1 MVLPSVGPVEITNS
15 LNPLVLPD
23 LELGFHKLD
32 WQWHFSCA
40 RDSYVLV
47 LDIPLDIAL
56 DIYKD
61 IVIDIA
67 LDIYKDIVIG
77 IAYDAAHN
85 NAQCN
90 IFVRY
95 RKRYRMRYR
104 IRYNMRYPSTIFVTS
119 VTS

>member
-1 MVLPSVGPVEITNS
+1 MGLGITNS
-15 LNPLVLPD
+15 LNPLVLPG

-32 WQWHFSCA
+32 WQLHFSCA
-40 RDSYVLV
+40 RDHYVLV

-61 IVIDIA
+61 IVKDIAHDIIIDIA
-67 LDIYKDIVIG
+67 YDV
-77 IAYDAAHN
+77 AYN

-95 RKRYRMRYR
+95 RK
-104 IRYNMRYPSTIFVTS
+104 
-119 VTS
+119 